1 MSQNWE
7 VKFSVVTSNQVTNQF
22 FVKPLTFTVKH
33 ESWDGNIQDHADQ
46 GVCILI
52 STKIGGND
60 KVLIRFNCFDF
71 EKSYIY
77 GPENDEFE
85 SIQLYRM
92 DPVVDGNPINWTIG
106 VLRTML
112 PDMLVKAGYPRIAT
126 EVDLNLVSEM
136 LSDLSITA
144 TQLAITARN
153 TVKHG
158 RGTDIFEAG
167 NIRFGLEMRRQQ
179 DGNGGLAIH
188 VLTDLSGAPGKSYA
202 DEVEILAFD
211 CFKDG
216 PHYHYGPRNKNHQ
229 IYWDPTLIP
238 NPLDWVLRQLSN
250 RMLGPMI
257 ERAGYPGVAAELD
270 QHALDE
276 VLPKM
281 MKRAKEMESM
291 GLPLEAT
298 PPGTTV

>member
-1 MSQNWE
+1 MKDQ
-7 VKFSVVTSNQVTNQF
+7 FSVGR
-22 FVKPLTFTVKH
+22 LTFTVKH
-33 ESWDGNIQDHADQ
+33 ESWDGNIQDHTDQ
-46 GVCILI
+46 GI
-52 STKIGGND
+52 SLLVSAKIDGND
-60 KVLIRFNCFDF
+60 TILIRFNCFDF

-85 SIQLYRM
+85 STQLYRM

-112 PDMLVKAGYPRIAT
+112 PAMLVKAGYASIAA

-136 LSDLSITA
+136 LPDLSIAA
-144 TQLAITARN
+144 THLAITARN

-188 VLTDLSGAPGKSYA
+188 VLTDLNGAQGKSYA
-202 DEVEILAFD
+202 EEVEILAFD

-229 IYWDPTLIP
+229 IYWDPTLIL

-257 ERAGYPGVAAELD
+257 ERAGYPGVAADLD
-270 QHALDE
+270 QHVLND

-281 MKRAKEMESM
+281 MERAKEMESF
-291 GLPLEAT
+291 GLPLEVT
-298 PPGTTV
+298 PSGITI